1 RWRSGG
7 FRAAR
12 LLLCRLA
19 WTPPPGVFPGCGSAL
34 AVGLRTPVHL
44 LICFWRY
51 FRWLTFRLDLT
62 GLSRASLMLLEA
74 ESMKLSRSRVVSR
87 YPPPSSS
94 SSWWGW
100 CCCCWC
106 WWWSWWWR
114 SWCWWRSWWW
124 WWWCWWWW
132 WFCCCCCCSAWR
144 TPSRPPGSGLYST
157 VAPPPGKQKLMN
169 WGFMTAITLRS
180 SQASAQIPPPLPV
193 GSKTPT
199 RRTQTS
205 PFIASSTLEAAS
217 LDQLLSLVN

>member
-94 SSWWGW
+94 SSWWD
-100 CCCCWC
+100 
-106 WWWSWWWR
+106 
-114 SWCWWRSWWW
+114 
-124 WWWCWWWW
+124 
-132 WFCCCCCCSAWR
+132 
-144 TPSRPPGSGLYST
+144 
-157 VAPPPGKQKLMN
+157 APP
-169 WGFMTAITLRS
+169 TLRS
-180 SQASAQIPPPLPV
+180 RTQSLSRSNLQASPP
-193 GSKTPT
+193 
-199 RRTQTS
+199 
-205 PFIASSTLEAAS
+205 S
-217 LDQLLSLVN
+217 LFLVHSQG